1 MRALWE
7 IWPHVIVEAL
17 GPPPLIVM
25 FSRNFSKVEGK
36 GRDGTPLAESERAV
50 VRREPAEERAE
61 GSFFSRSTARGS
73 LRKCRP
79 HSWHSTL
86 QRGLARARSRSQG
99 REREKDRAKRAS
111 SAINGMASSF
121 TLVAEKVGEI
131 ITGWKA
137 ACCFLVYPN
146 SRY

>member
-1 MRALWE
+1 MRALW
-7 IWPHVIVEAL
+7 PDVIVEAP
-17 GPPPLIVM
+17 GPPLTVM

-111 SAINGMASSF
+111 SAINGMGSSYY
-121 TLVAEKVGEI
+121 TLMVEHVREI